1 MERTP
6 NFGLYKPGTD
16 DFINIDD
23 LNANMDII
31 DTELKKASGGG
42 NTASSAKLFVE
53 ATAGFSKKCDI
64 RYQPDSEWAYTQMS
78 ERGTWA
84 TKTLSITVTDSCYL
98 VAVAVHRDNATIT
111 VDGDGWTK
119 IVETQRCADRAQWL
133 TAYAKAVD
141 RGTHSVTMRQAS
153 ASWAG
158 MKLLAIYNCSGFT
171 TVLNEISSSSAYTAP
186 TSTGKRR
193 LYMFDKIY
201 TSPSI
206 YTNTSGLLGAEAG
219 DFSVYYDKRRQQGI
233 DPTMNNL
240 DNDNSHAVTLDI
252 EEG

>member
-1 MERTP
+1 MGR
-6 NFGLYKPGTD
+6 
-16 DFINIDD
+16 
-23 LNANMDII
+23 I
-31 DTELKKASGGG
+31 DTELHIIQNNRYGEDVRMAIHDALDKLEKTSGGG
-42 NTASSAKLFVE
+42 GGNASSSVNLFVE
-53 ATAGFSKKCDI
+53 AIAGFSKKCDI

-78 ERGTWA
+78 ERGTWS

-98 VAVAVHRDNATIT
+98 VAVATHRDNSAIT

-141 RGTHSVTMRQAS
+141 SGTHSVTMRQAS
-153 ASWAG
+153 ASWSG

-171 TVLNEISSSSAYTAP
+171 TISNEISSSSSYTAP

-193 LYMFDKIY
+193 LYMLDKIY

-219 DFSVYYDKRRQQGI
+219 DFSVYYGKRRQQGI
-233 DPTMNNL
+233 TPTFDNL
-240 DNDNSHAVTLDI
+240 DNNNSHAVTLDI

>member
-1 MERTP
+1 MGR
-6 NFGLYKPGTD
+6 
-16 DFINIDD
+16 
-23 LNANMDII
+23 I
-31 DTELKKASGGG
+31 DTELHIIQNNRYGEDVRMAIHDALDKLEKTSGGG
-42 NTASSAKLFVE
+42 SSGGIAFNASLCTNSTK
-53 ATAGFSKKCDI
+53 GFSKKCDI

-119 IVETQRCADRAQWL
+119 IFETQRCADRAQWL
-133 TAYAKAVD
+133 TAYTKAVD
-141 RGTHSVTMRQAS
+141 KGTHSVTMRQDS
-153 ASWAG
+153 ASWSG

-171 TVLNEISSSSAYTAP
+171 TVLNEISSSSSYTAP
-186 TSTGKRR
+186 NSTGKRR
-193 LYMFDKIY
+193 LYMLDKIY
-201 TSPSI
+201 VSPGI

-233 DPTMNNL
+233 TPTFNNL
-240 DNDNSHAVTLDI
+240 DNNNSHSVTLDI